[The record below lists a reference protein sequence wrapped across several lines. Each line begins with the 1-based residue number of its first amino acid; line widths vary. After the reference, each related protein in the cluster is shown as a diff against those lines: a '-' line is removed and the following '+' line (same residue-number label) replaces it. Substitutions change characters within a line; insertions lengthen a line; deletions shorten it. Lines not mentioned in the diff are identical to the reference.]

1 MVDQESVTTRIHGHG
16 YVHLVHAW
24 GSDEGI
30 VAAARMSTDG
40 AFRGW
45 GTAEEPGDERLLAR
59 LWRDRHTSPFEQ
71 AGLTVEVRAPLFV
84 IREWQR
90 HRTQSYNEQSARYGV
105 IPADDYLPTL
115 ERVRL
120 GGQSTTNRQG
130 SGAAVPHAA
139 AEHWRDELAAL
150 HAQAERVYRLG
161 VESGISRE
169 LARLALT
176 VSRYS
181 RMRASANLRNWL
193 AFLALRLAPDAQEE
207 IRDYARAV
215 AALVA
220 ERFPRTWAL
229 AEGDMAR

>member
-1 MVDQESVTTRIHGHG
+1 MDDSQGVTRVHGHG
-16 YVHLVHAW
+16 YVRLVETW

-45 GTAEEPGDERLLAR
+45 GTPEAPGDERLLAR

-71 AGLTVEVRAPLFV
+71 AGMSLEVRAPLFV
-84 IREWQR
+84 LRQWQR
-90 HRTQSYNEQSARYGV
+90 HRTQSFNEESARYV
-105 IPADDYLPTL
+105 ALEAVDYVPTL
-115 ERVRL
+115 ERVMS
-120 GGQSTTNRQG
+120 GGQSSANRQA
-130 SGAAVPHAA
+130 SGEPVTREAATAWLQALEALQTHA
-139 AEHWRDELAAL
+139 EG
-150 HAQAERVYRLG
+150 VYQLG
-161 VESGISRE
+161 LEAGISRE
-169 LARLALT
+169 LARSALT
-176 VSRYS
+176 VGRFS

-193 AFLALRLAPDAQEE
+193 HFLALRLAPDAQPE

-229 AEGDMAR
+229 AERDMAR

>member
-1 MVDQESVTTRIHGHG
+1 MVDPQGMIRVSEHG
-16 YVHLVHAW
+16 YVLLVDAW

-45 GTAEEPGDERLLAR
+45 PEDERLLAR

-71 AGLTVEVRAPLFV
+71 AGLAIEVRAPIFV
-84 IREWQR
+84 LREWQR
-90 HRTQSYNEQSARYGV
+90 HRTQSYNEQSARYG
-105 IPADDYLPTL
+105 ALADDDYLPTL
-115 ERVRL
+115 ERVLL
-120 GGQSTTNRQG
+120 GGQSATNKQG
-130 SGAAVPHAA
+130 SGEAVPHAA
-139 AEHWRDELAAL
+139 AEHWRDELAWL
-150 HAQAERVYRLG
+150 QAQSERVYRLG
-161 VESGISRE
+161 LESGISRE
-169 LARLALT
+169 LSRLALT
-176 VSRYS
+176 VARHS

-215 AALVA
+215 AAIVA

-229 AEGDMAR
+229 AERDMKR

>member
-1 MVDQESVTTRIHGHG
+1 MRVHDHG
-16 YVHLVHAW
+16 YVRLVEAW

-45 GTAEEPGDERLLAR
+45 PEDERLLAR
-59 LWRDRHTSPFEQ
+59 LWRDKHTSPFEQ
-71 AGLTVEVRAPLFV
+71 AGLSIEVRAPIFV
-84 IREWQR
+84 VREWQR
-90 HRTQSYNEQSARYGV
+90 HRTQSYNEQSARYGAL
-105 IPADDYLPTL
+105 PAEDYLPTI
-115 ERVRL
+115 ERVLL
-120 GGQSTTNRQG
+120 GGQSPTNRQG

-139 AEHWRDELAAL
+139 AEAWRTELAGL
-150 HAQAERVYRLG
+150 YEHAEQVYRLG
-161 VESGISRE
+161 IESGISRE
-169 LARLALT
+169 LARCALT

-220 ERFPRTWAL
+220 GRFPRTWAL
-229 AEGDMAR
+229 FEGESK